1 MKYKFFSN
9 LILILLLNVVIKPL
23 YILGIDAEI
32 LKITEYN
39 NPGAYGTYFSLL
51 NLTFIFNII
60 LDLGINNFN
69 TRNIAQNNQLFTKH
83 FSKIFTLKITLS
95 IIYLIVLIGV
105 GYFLNYRFKELKW
118 LFIIG
123 FNQVLVAII
132 LYIRSNLSALL
143 QFKKD
148 GLLSVADRLVLILFC
163 GYFIWGINNSSVISI
178 EFFIYSQTFA
188 YLLTILIGLIFLF
201 KHSSFPKLLLDPL
214 FFKLIIKKSF
224 PYALLIFL
232 MSIYYYSDVVMVE
245 KMLDNIEV
253 VSYAHGYRF
262 FLAVN
267 MIGYLFAGLLLPIF
281 SKLIKDQKSIQP
293 ISWLSFKTLFM
304 IALIISVSIWSY
316 KSQILNWRY
325 EITGFNL
332 EHSSDT
338 FGWLMISFIAVSCN
352 YIFGTLLTAN
362 GSLKSLNIIAA
373 LGIFIN
379 ISLNLL
385 LIPKW
390 GSEGASFASAL
401 TQFFILISQIFF
413 SYKYFHFT
421 FYLKSSLQI
430 IFSTAFLFSGAYIIS
445 HKSPLIWEYNLFMT
459 FTFGIFIGI
468 ALKIFNWKELLKLF
482 KASKP

>member
-1 MKYKFFSN
+1 
-9 LILILLLNVVIKPL
+9 
-23 YILGIDAEI
+23 
-32 LKITEYN
+32 
-39 NPGAYGTYFSLL
+39 
-51 NLTFIFNII
+51 
-60 LDLGINNFN
+60 
-69 TRNIAQNNQLFTKH
+69 
-83 FSKIFTLKITLS
+83 
-95 IIYLIVLIGV
+95 
-105 GYFLNYRFKELKW
+105 
-118 LFIIG
+118 
-123 FNQVLVAII
+123 
-132 LYIRSNLSALL
+132 
-143 QFKKD
+143 
-148 GLLSVADRLVLILFC
+148 
-163 GYFIWGINNSSVISI
+163 
-178 EFFIYSQTFA
+178 
-188 YLLTILIGLIFLF
+188 
-201 KHSSFPKLLLDPL
+201 
-214 FFKLIIKKSF
+214 
-224 PYALLIFL
+224 

-304 IALIISVSIWSY
+304 IALIMSVSIWSY

-459 FTFGIFIGI
+459 FTFGIFIGV

-482 KASKP
+482 KTSKP